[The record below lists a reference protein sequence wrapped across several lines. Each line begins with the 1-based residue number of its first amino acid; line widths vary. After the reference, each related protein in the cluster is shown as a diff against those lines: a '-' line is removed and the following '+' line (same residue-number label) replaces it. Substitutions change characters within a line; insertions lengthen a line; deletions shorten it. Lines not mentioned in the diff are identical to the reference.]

1 MQIENNAG
9 IHCKKRAKHASLT
22 LAFWAGVQKQ
32 RVTCEQTKSI
42 MNTMR
47 NRITCPVL
55 HIHILSLKCILP
67 YSKPFLKPCWAV
79 NTCSYCQCAKLLT
92 HSTSQFSSWQSSLRK
107 ILILNARC
115 ILSFPQG
122 KLFCDANW
130 DDLVYVKPSWMQREK
145 VSWFHSGVLQ
155 NARVVN
161 PRPG

>member
-1 MQIENNAG
+1 MLEFTVKEGKTCQLNTCFLSWRTKAEGHMWTNQIHLK
-9 IHCKKRAKHASLT
+9 IWT
-22 LAFWAGVQKQ
+22 
-32 RVTCEQTKSI
+32 I

-92 HSTSQFSSWQSSLRK
+92 HSTSQFSSWQNSLRK

-145 VSWFHSGVLQ
+145 VSWFHSGILQ